1 MLLPGSRHGEGKNET
16 ISRIP
21 SFRFSFR
28 AAGKKI
34 LHLRYVSLYLSRL
47 NSSPFFPISRVD
59 GVAFERERERERGR
73 CTDSVSV
80 GNSKI
85 SNYPGAQSSVKSSYD
100 VLNFGGTVM
109 PALRVTYRERNLK
122 FIIPRSVFSR
132 EFREG

>member
-21 SFRFSFR
+21 SFHFSFR

-59 GVAFERERERERGR
+59 GVAFEREGEEEREREVVAPTMRLG
-73 CTDSVSV
+73 V
-80 GNSKI
+80 GQKFENFQLSR
-85 SNYPGAQSSVKSSYD
+85 SSV
-100 VLNFGGTVM
+100 
-109 PALRVTYRERNLK
+109 
-122 FIIPRSVFSR
+122 
-132 EFREG
+132 